1 MPWPEQI
8 LYRLL
13 ADLLLL
19 THFAFIIFVL
29 LGGLLMLKWPQ
40 VAWLHIPAALW
51 GVLTEILSLP
61 CPLTPMEKY
70 FQRLAGDAPY
80 EGDFIAHYLLPVIYP
95 AALTPNIQILL
106 GIIVIVVNIV
116 IYTYVLT
123 HMNQRG

>member
-1 MPWPEQI
+1 MPWPEQN

-13 ADLLLL
+13 ADLLVL

-29 LGGLLMLKWPQ
+29 LGGLLMLKWPR

-51 GVLTEILSLP
+51 GVMTELLSLP
-61 CPLTPMEKY
+61 CPLTPMEKH
-70 FQRLAGDAPY
+70 FQRLAGDIPY
-80 EGDFIAHYLLPVIYP
+80 EGDFIAHFLLPLIYP
-95 AALTPNIQILL
+95 PGLTPNVQILL

-116 IYTYVLT
+116 IYTCVLT

>member
-8 LYRLL
+8 LYSLL

-51 GVLTEILSLP
+51 GVLTELLSLP

>member
-51 GVLTEILSLP
+51 GVLTELLSLP